1 MVKYWYLILGGNT
14 LKKLLWI
21 GALSALLLAACGD
34 SGTNDTKENSA
45 EVKEDNN
52 EVAETTEEVIEHF
65 KVEGLEIG
73 EISDLENKEFGNLR
87 EEGKRILIPSLGED
101 AGGRLFKFKD
111 KEGLEEAKS
120 YYDELG
126 NSGPMFYSHTHA
138 NGLFLLQMN
147 GDMEDAEFEKFKTAM
162 DEALK

>member
-1 MVKYWYLILGGNT
+1 M
-14 LKKLLWI
+14 KKLLWI
-21 GALSALLLAACGD
+21 GSLSALLLAACGD
-34 SGTNDTKENSA
+34 SGTNNNSENSA
-45 EVKEDNN
+45 EVKEDNK
-52 EVAETTEEVIEHF
+52 EVAENTEEVIEYF

-73 EISDLENKEFGNLR
+73 EISELENKEFGNLR
-87 EEGKRILIPSLGED
+87 EDGKRILIPSLGED

-120 YYDELG
+120 YYDELS

-162 DEALK
+162 DEALKQ